1 MEINRKLKLSGMGI
15 GEEGLVALE
24 KYGVRTLG
32 DLLDLDVEDAE
43 VKDRD
48 ARTIL
53 RALLEADDG
62 KLDRSDRDILRQIKE
77 GEISAQDGLALFV
90 EGMNEGLEEEDE
102 EDWDEE
108 DEEDWDEED
117 EEDWDEKDWEDD
129 RVGGEDDS
137 DRAPRRPEG

>member
-1 MEINRKLKLSGMGI
+1 MEINRKLKLSGLGI
-15 GEEGLVALE
+15 GEEGLEALG

-43 VKDRD
+43 VKERD

-53 RALLEADDG
+53 RALLEADDR

-108 DEEDWDEED
+108 DEEWESRGAAPGWNDADLED
-117 EEDWDEKDWEDD
+117 
-129 RVGGEDDS
+129 
-137 DRAPRRPEG
+137 

>member
-1 MEINRKLKLSGMGI
+1 VEINRKLKLSGMGI

-62 KLDRSDRDILRQIKE
+62 KLDRSDRDVLRQIKE
-77 GEISAQDGLALFV
+77 GGISAQDGLALFV
-90 EGMNEGLEEEDE
+90 EGMNEGLEEDEDE

-108 DEEDWDEED
+108 PEEDWED
-117 EEDWDEKDWEDD
+117 EEVE
-129 RVGGEDDS
+129 GEDDS
-137 DRAPRRPEG
+137 DRMPRRREG

>member
-62 KLDRSDRDILRQIKE
+62 KLDRSDRDVLRQIKE
-77 GEISAQDGLALFV
+77 GGISAQDGLALFV
-90 EGMNEGLEEEDE
+90 EGMNEGLEEDEDE

-108 DEEDWDEED
+108 PEEDWED
-117 EEDWDEKDWEDD
+117 EEVE
-129 RVGGEDDS
+129 GEDDS
-137 DRAPRRPEG
+137 DRMPRRREG

>member
-15 GEEGLVALE
+15 GEEGLEALG

-90 EGMNEGLEEEDE
+90 EGMNEGLEEDEDE

-108 DEEDWDEED
+108 DEEDW
-117 EEDWDEKDWEDD
+117 EDD
-129 RVGGEDDS
+129 EIEGEDDS
-137 DRAPRRPEG
+137 DRTPRRPEG